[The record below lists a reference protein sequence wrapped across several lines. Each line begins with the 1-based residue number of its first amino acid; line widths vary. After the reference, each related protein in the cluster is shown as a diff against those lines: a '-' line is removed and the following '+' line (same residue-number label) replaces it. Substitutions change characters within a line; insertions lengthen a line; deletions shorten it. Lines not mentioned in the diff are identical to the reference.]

1 MTRHRAY
8 IGMGSNLGDR
18 ERTLAEAFESLA
30 ALTDTHVAARSSIY
44 VTVPLYPSGEQQDYY
59 NAVAALDTAL
69 LPHPLLD
76 ALQQIEA
83 RAGRQRQPGVRNIAR
98 TLDLDILL
106 YDQLQ
111 LDESGLH
118 VPHPRLTDRAFALAP
133 LAEVAPDCVVP
144 GAGPVGPLLAR
155 LADQCIARLVG
166 SPASGQSTRTARPG

>member
-30 ALTDTHVAARSSIY
+30 ALTGTRVAARSSIY
-44 VTVPLYPSGEQQDYY
+44 VTMPVDPSGEQQDYY

-69 LPHPLLD
+69 DPHPLLD

-83 RAGRQRQPGVRNIAR
+83 RAGRLRQPGLRNVAR

-106 YDQLQ
+106 YDQLE
-111 LDESGLH
+111 LDEAGLH

-133 LAEVAPDCVVP
+133 LAEIAPDCVVP
-144 GAGPVGPLLAR
+144 GAGPLGPLLAHV
-155 LADQCIARLVG
+155 ADQRIARLAG
-166 SPASGQSTRTARPG
+166 SSASGQSPQLARPA